1 MSESLRSILAGIA
14 ALMAFVP
21 LLAAAQRPPDL
32 SGDWAL
38 VSATS
43 SGAGG
48 RGAAG
53 ETDTRGD
60 HRVTSNTVSGA
71 AFNCGRGCTIV
82 HKGQTLRID
91 GAYLGSNDKPAPPVT
106 LLLDGRQRSVVDSF
120 NPGREIPATGQWV
133 GDRLKITSPSSRMT
147 TTQLVSL
154 EASQLIVVTSV
165 NMEGAEPVTLRY
177 KRKQGALPGDR
188 R

>member
-1 MSESLRSILAGIA
+1 MPKSIRSILATITA
-14 ALMAFVP
+14 VTALVP
-21 LLAAAQRPPDL
+21 LLAAAQRPPDF
-32 SGDWAL
+32 SGDWVL

-43 SGAGG
+43 SGGGG

-91 GAYLGSNDKPAPPVT
+91 
-106 LLLDGRQRSVVDSF
+106 SVPRF
-120 NPGREIPATGQWV
+120 
-133 GDRLKITSPSSRMT
+133 K
-147 TTQLVSL
+147 
-154 EASQLIVVTSV
+154 
-165 NMEGAEPVTLRY
+165 
-177 KRKQGALPGDR
+177 
-188 R
+188 